1 MSFQLIDQILSIQPG
16 EQARGLLQP
25 RGGAEGL
32 PLGLLVEAVGQL
44 ASWATI
50 PELKFDQ
57 RPVAASAGL
66 VEVLQ
71 VPPPGAPLEIE
82 VTITAIRS
90 QAISYHGTAS
100 SEGTPCLS
108 LQRAIGPL
116 LPMAEFDD
124 KERVKHLFEE
134 LCAGGIAPRPT
145 IQPSDYRPTID
156 LDPRE
161 PRGSGKGIAG
171 SFCLPEES
179 VIYGDHF
186 PRHPVFPATLLLQ
199 AQIDATRQAYA
210 RPDGSLPE
218 IRELRGVKIRAFSGP
233 GEQLTFRAIEQ
244 KADKSELQFRLE
256 SNRDETRVSAATLYL
271 RA

>member
-1 MSFQLIDQILSIQPG
+1 MSFQLIDQILSIRPG
-16 EQARGLLQP
+16 EQATGVLQP
-25 RGGAEGL
+25 AGGAETL

-50 PELKFDQ
+50 PELAFEH

-66 VEVLQ
+66 VEALR
-71 VPPPGAPLEIE
+71 VPVPGAPLEIE
-82 VTITAIRS
+82 VTITAIRR
-90 QAISYHGTAS
+90 QAISYHGIAS

-116 LPMAEFDD
+116 LPMEEFDD
-124 KERVKHLFEE
+124 KERVKQLFEE
-134 LCAGGIAPRPT
+134 LCDGGIPPRPT
-145 IQPSDYRPTID
+145 HQPEDNQPNIQLEHD
-156 LDPRE
+156 E
-161 PRGSGKGIAG
+161 SGKGLAG
-171 SFCLPEES
+171 SFRLPEKS
-179 VIYGDHF
+179 VIYSDHF

-233 GEQLTFRAIEQ
+233 GEQLSFRAIEQ